1 MARPLRGNRRLTRQ
15 TGTMRLRSFCGFC
28 GGPLG
33 PLAGARQDC
42 AACGEPFYHGAKPC
56 AAVLVLD
63 AHGRVLLGRRAVE
76 PAHGRSDIPGGFCGP
91 DETPEDCARR
101 ELLEET
107 GCAVELTGSLGY
119 VIDVYGE
126 DGDHTLN
133 ALFTARISAGDPAPA
148 DDVAEL
154 RWFAFDALPAVEELA
169 FANTAEALRRLAD
182 R

>member
-1 MARPLRGNRRLTRQ
+1 
-15 TGTMRLRSFCGFC
+15 MRLRSFCGFC

-33 PLAGARQDC
+33 PLVGSRQDC
-42 AACGEPFYHGAKPC
+42 AACGEPHYHDAKPC
-56 AAVLVLD
+56 SAVLVLD
-63 AHGRVLLGRRAVE
+63 DAGRVLLGRRAIE
-76 PAHGRSDIPGGFCGP
+76 PARGLWDIPGGFCGP

-107 GCAVELTGSLGY
+107 GCAVELTGFLGH

-126 DGDHTLN
+126 GGDHTLN
-133 ALFTARISAGDPAPA
+133 ALYTARIATGVPTAA

-154 RWFAFDALPAVEELA
+154 RWFAPDQLPGEAELA
-169 FANTAEALRRLAD
+169 FANTAEALRRLVG